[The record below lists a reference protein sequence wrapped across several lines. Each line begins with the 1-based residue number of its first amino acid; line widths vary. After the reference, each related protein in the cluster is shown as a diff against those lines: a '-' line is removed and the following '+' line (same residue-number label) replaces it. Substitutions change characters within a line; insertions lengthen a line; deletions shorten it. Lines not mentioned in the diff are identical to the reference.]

1 MQIPT
6 PISDSCS
13 NNGPCYPN
21 SRSCVTNRLRTFSF
35 HPASLWPPKEDML
48 SFVAVDLQLEES
60 LQCTF
65 LQVVTVCC
73 LHQPQLT
80 EDLFDTSS
88 ANGECHSVYSCDQR
102 VASCKTKAFR
112 VQQGVTKW
120 LGRVLVRMEESA
132 YPEAGSISA
141 FSVFTC
147 DDRRWTSNDG

>member
-1 MQIPT
+1 
-6 PISDSCS
+6 
-13 NNGPCYPN
+13 
-21 SRSCVTNRLRTFSF
+21 
-35 HPASLWPPKEDML
+35 ML

-65 LQVVTVCC
+65 LQAVTVCC

-112 VQQGVTKW
+112 VQQGVSGLAEYW
-120 LGRVLVRMEESA
+120 YGWRSLRIPRQVLSLHSLYLRATTDDGPAMTVNDTF
-132 YPEAGSISA
+132 YSIIMS
-141 FSVFTC
+141 
-147 DDRRWTSNDG
+147 